1 MPGQRSKPTFHAQA
15 TLIVLPVVILA
26 AVGAW
31 SLRQDRLLAEQ
42 EARDRARQLAATLL
56 PGMAQRLAVLHTTI
70 TASASTQTTAPLE
83 SSRAI
88 AFQIAADGQLLN
100 PAPLAGLVPQPLDP
114 NRLDPE
120 LARLWD
126 TARAAQ
132 FRDPD
137 IDTAVSAYGDF
148 LEREPPDGFAATA
161 RISLATLEAQAGRQP
176 EAMNQLRFVIEHH
189 FQTPLESGL
198 PAQAVAALKLIEL
211 ELAEPGSATD
221 NMSSAALLEMACSN
235 SVGQP
240 TWVSRPLIDAAAN
253 LGAQLDL
260 PQLTRWRTLW
270 NHHEHARRLFNDAR
284 RHLQSPGPI
293 ARTGLMADPQLAG
306 VAPDR
311 AEPAGTPGSQPIWI
325 RSQAVAWLVLA
336 DTDVRADRWI
346 VCLSEDVVR
355 REIDTVLSGAG
366 DIPSYFGLGVSLG
379 QRQYRVSP
387 LHDPSASQ
395 SQALAPS
402 APGATE
408 SPHPRLSGLTLDRAA
423 VTGAS
428 LPLAS
433 VSQAFPWLGQL
444 GVDIYLDDPSL
455 LFARQRTRTF
465 WFGALIA
472 ASASAALVGLVTAW
486 RAFHRQQLLAEAQSR
501 FVSSVSHELRAPI
514 GSIRLLAEGLE
525 SGRISGPDK
534 QSEYFALMGQECR
547 RLTALI
553 ENVLDFSRID
563 QGRKQYEFEPTD
575 VVALVCQTVRLM
587 EPQAVERQ
595 VTLNLQLP
603 VADHGSRT
611 ADHETTGSHPQPV
624 LDGRAIQQA
633 LVNLID
639 NAIKHA
645 PPHSTVEVG
654 LAFERLVQPPA
665 QPPAP
670 AVAPSAPL
678 RLRIW
683 VGDSGEG
690 IPTSEHE
697 KIFEPFYRRGTE
709 LRRETHG
716 IGIGLSLVKHIVE
729 AHGGRVTLE
738 SEPGRG
744 CKFALHIP

>member
-1 MPGQRSKPTFHAQA
+1 M
-15 TLIVLPVVILA
+15 
-26 AVGAW
+26 
-31 SLRQDRLLAEQ
+31 
-42 EARDRARQLAATLL
+42 
-56 PGMAQRLAVLHTTI
+56 
-70 TASASTQTTAPLE
+70 
-83 SSRAI
+83 
-88 AFQIAADGQLLN
+88 
-100 PAPLAGLVPQPLDP
+100 
-114 NRLDPE
+114 
-120 LARLWD
+120 
-126 TARAAQ
+126 
-132 FRDPD
+132 
-137 IDTAVSAYGDF
+137 
-148 LEREPPDGFAATA
+148 
-161 RISLATLEAQAGRQP
+161 
-176 EAMNQLRFVIEHH
+176 
-189 FQTPLESGL
+189 
-198 PAQAVAALKLIEL
+198 
-211 ELAEPGSATD
+211 
-221 NMSSAALLEMACSN
+221 
-235 SVGQP
+235 
-240 TWVSRPLIDAAAN
+240 
-253 LGAQLDL
+253 
-260 PQLTRWRTLW
+260 
-270 NHHEHARRLFNDAR
+270 
-284 RHLQSPGPI
+284 
-293 ARTGLMADPQLAG
+293 
-306 VAPDR
+306 
-311 AEPAGTPGSQPIWI
+311 
-325 RSQAVAWLVLA
+325 
-336 DTDVRADRWI
+336 
-346 VCLSEDVVR
+346 R

-366 DIPSYFGLGVSLG
+366 DIPPYFGLGVSLG

-387 LHDPSASQ
+387 LHDPTASQ
-395 SQALAPS
+395 WQALAPS
-402 APGATE
+402 APGSTE
-408 SPHPRLSGLTLDRAA
+408 SPRLRLSGPTPDRAA

-575 VVALVCQTVRLM
+575 VVALVRQTVRLM

-603 VADHGSRT
+603 VADHGPPT
-611 ADHETTGSHPQPV
+611 TDHETTDHETTDHETTDHETTDHQTTDHQTTDHETTGSHPQPV

-645 PPHSTVEVG
+645 PPNSTVEVG

-665 QPPAP
+665 QPPGP
-670 AVAPSAPL
+670 AVAPGAPL

-683 VGDSGEG
+683 VSDSGEG
-690 IPTSEHE
+690 IPASEHE
-697 KIFEPFYRRGTE
+697 QIFEPFYRRGTE
-709 LRRETHG
+709 LRRETPG